1 MKKFKNIALLVGI
14 GCNSILILWNI
25 LKSISAWF
33 SAIDDIPIKYF
44 FLSNILPIVFLIL
57 LMILPMILLLC
68 NLKNKNVKILSIVTI
83 LVSVIAFA
91 MTLFGSVTPAIPQ
104 YLIYSKI
111 GLIDTYF
118 TVLLSFFTSGGF
130 VLLISH
136 LHFIIGGVLSL
147 RKKDC
152 DF

>member
-1 MKKFKNIALLVGI
+1 
-14 GCNSILILWNI
+14 
-25 LKSISAWF
+25 
-33 SAIDDIPIKYF
+33 
-44 FLSNILPIVFLIL
+44 
-57 LMILPMILLLC
+57 LLLC